1 MKKYFVEI
9 VVGIVMVLIFLAV
22 SAWQSSETLT
32 KAEVDRYIDI
42 MEKNLPVEIEER
54 DEFIAR
60 MRDWGE
66 RDDGKPVYMLNLMR
80 FYDEIKPIPGV
91 PETFTPMEANEHYED
106 VMGPKLV
113 KSGSYPYFGGDTS
126 GISEG
131 QEKSNLLVYEPELD
145 AWDRVL
151 IVRYTGRRA
160 FFDLVTDPEYLKVE
174 PYKRASLKVVLVPLS
189 RDLGIPDLRWIA
201 GGIGLTIFL
210 LVGWIRST
218 RRAMQGEK

>member
-1 MKKYFVEI
+1 MKKYFFEI

-22 SAWQSSETLT
+22 SAWQSSETLSKT
-32 KAEVDRYIDI
+32 EVDRYIGI
-42 MEKNLPVEIEER
+42 LEKGIPVEWEER
-54 DEFIAR
+54 NEFIAR
-60 MRDWGE
+60 MREWGK

-80 FYDEIKPIPGV
+80 YYDRIKPVSGV
-91 PETFTPMEANEHYED
+91 PETLTPKEANEYYED
-106 VMGPKLV
+106 VMAPKLI

-145 AWDRVL
+145 NWDRVL
-151 IVRYTGRRA
+151 VVRYTGRRA

-174 PYKRASLKVVLVPLS
+174 PYKRASLKVVLAPLS

-201 GGIGLTIFL
+201 GGIGLVIFL

-218 RRAMQGEK
+218 RRAK

>member
-1 MKKYFVEI
+1 MKRYFVEI

-80 FYDEIKPIPGV
+80 YFDRIKPVAGV
-91 PETFTPMEANEHYED
+91 PETLTPMEAS
-106 VMGPKLV
+106 VASK
-113 KSGSYPYFGGDTS
+113 TS
-126 GISEG
+126 
-131 QEKSNLLVYEPELD
+131 
-145 AWDRVL
+145 
-151 IVRYTGRRA
+151 
-160 FFDLVTDPEYLKVE
+160 
-174 PYKRASLKVVLVPLS
+174 
-189 RDLGIPDLRWIA
+189 
-201 GGIGLTIFL
+201 
-210 LVGWIRST
+210 ST
-218 RRAMQGEK
+218 

>member
-1 MKKYFVEI
+1 MKRYVVEI
-9 VVGIVMVLIFLAV
+9 IVGIVMVLLFLAV
-22 SAWQSSETLT
+22 SAWQSSGTLT
-32 KAEVDRYIDI
+32 KAEVDQYIDI
-42 MEKNLPVEIEER
+42 MEKNLPVEMEER
-54 DEFIAR
+54 NEFIAR

-80 FYDEIKPIPGV
+80 YFDEIEPVSGV
-91 PETFTPMEANEHYED
+91 PETLTPLEANEHYED
-106 VMGPKLV
+106 VMGPKLI
-113 KSGSYPYFGGDTS
+113 KSGSYPLFGGDTS

-145 AWDRVL
+145 NWDRVL

-174 PYKRASLKVVLVPLS
+174 PYKRASLKVVLAPLS

-201 GGIGLTIFL
+201 GGIGLIIFL

-218 RRAMQGEK
+218 RRAM

>member
-1 MKKYFVEI
+1 MKRYVVEI
-9 VVGIVMVLIFLAV
+9 IVGIVMVLLFLAV
-22 SAWQSSETLT
+22 SAWQSSGTLT
-32 KAEVDRYIDI
+32 KAEVDQYIDI
-42 MEKNLPVEIEER
+42 MEKNLPIEMEER
-54 DEFIAR
+54 NEFIAR

-80 FYDEIKPIPGV
+80 YFDEIEPVSGV
-91 PETFTPMEANEHYED
+91 PETLTPLEANEHYED
-106 VMGPKLV
+106 VMGPKLI
-113 KSGSYPYFGGDTS
+113 KSGSYPLFGGDTS

-131 QEKSNLLVYEPELD
+131 QENSNLLVYEPELD
-145 AWDRVL
+145 NWDRVL

-174 PYKRASLKVVLVPLS
+174 PYKRASLKVVLAPVS
-189 RDLGIPDLRWIA
+189 RDIGIPDLRWIA

-218 RRAMQGEK
+218 RRAM